1 MTSRAVEGEVHD
13 SHFDLHSKIQH
24 ASRECPQTTVEIN
37 GTVVKCLLDTG
48 AQVSTVSEA
57 FYKKH
62 LSTIALSDTTRILKL
77 SAANKLQI
85 PYLGYIEVDLK
96 IKDCVFTHVGM
107 LVERVTTVGDPIQ
120 VVLGCNVLQSVRTFV
135 KEEEPPSIVT
145 DSSWD
150 NVISV
155 LDIADN
161 TKRIGFVKVAGR
173 TPIRIPANSM
183 KVVLGSTRQNK
194 KNETYSA
201 SVQAIASEN
210 GSLPKNLLIVDT
222 IAQVENG
229 KIPVKVVNIGPE
241 DVWLTPKCRIGVAQE
256 AEVIQSS
263 ADEYTV
269 DISETELYIRRVDVL
284 RGQES
289 DVEKESSHLLDRLKL
304 DIGEM
309 DFTGDQRKKLDDLF
323 AKHIDA
329 FTLTDDDVGYT
340 STITHNI
347 HLTDDVPIKVPH
359 RRIPPNQ
366 IEEVKR
372 HIQKLLNQGI
382 IRKSSSPYASAVVIV
397 RKKDGSIRLCV
408 DYRLLNS
415 RTIKDAYPLPSI
427 EETLDLLNG
436 AKYFSSI
443 DLAQGYHQVAMD
455 EKDIHK
461 TAFRVGSGGLY
472 EYLRMPFGLCNSP
485 ATFQRLMEVCLS
497 EENFET
503 LVLYLDDILVFSR
516 TIEEHIQRLD
526 TVFTKLKTHG
536 LKIKPSKCHFFR
548 REVKY
553 LGHVVSQKGVS
564 TDPDKTEAIR
574 SWPKPTT
581 EKQLRSFLG
590 IAGYYRRFVEGFAKI
605 AAPLHAILSKPKK
618 NTKVKPEQFSKL
630 WNEDCDRAFGR
641 LKEKLTSTPVLGYP
655 DFSAEFILETD
666 ASFEGLGAVLSQE
679 REGKKVVI
687 AYASRA
693 LRPTEKNMDNYSS
706 MKLELLAL
714 KWSVTEKF
722 RDYLLGS
729 KFVVFTD
736 NNPLSYI
743 QTAKLG
749 ATEMRWV
756 SQLAQFNFT
765 VKFRSGKVNQ
775 NADALSRKPSI
786 QTEDTECVMS
796 SVTKS
801 TVVASVIESDDV
813 VNSFKVR
820 SVTVEPVDATTVLPE
835 FVPADIAS
843 LQEHDPVIS
852 RVMYWLKRKEDLT
865 VQIIKKEK
873 KDVRKILNQRDR
885 LVLENGVLFRQC
897 SDETGDVKQLMLPEV
912 LKEKV
917 LKSVHNHAGHQGV
930 ERTLALLRKR
940 CFWLRMTQDVQ
951 KWCKACERC
960 MIGKA
965 PVPSIKPPIGNLIAY
980 SPLEILAIDF
990 TLLEKSSDGR
1000 EHVLVMTDIF
1010 SKFTQAVPTRDEK
1023 ASTVAKILV
1032 KEWFVRYGI
1041 PRRIHSD
1048 QGRNFESDIV
1058 KELCRIYNISKSRT
1072 TPYHPEGN
1080 AQCERFN
1087 RTMHDRLR
1095 TLPPEQKRKWTEYL
1109 PELVYVYNATVHSS
1123 TGFSPYYLLFGREPT
1138 LPIDF
1143 ILGTLDATQS
1153 YSVDDWLE
1161 KHKQRLRQA
1170 MDRAAVNID
1179 KSAQQ
1184 RREQHNKDKREAPID
1199 IGTRVLLRNRVPG
1212 RNKIQDTWSS
1222 TPYKVVARP
1231 GDNVYTV
1238 QLADGSGVTKTV
1250 TRRDVLDTGEKVDT
1264 SDSGSD
1270 RVICIYDKNMF
1281 DKNIFDKNIL
1291 HTVWVRSI
1299 DLEICGQRP

>member
-1 MTSRAVEGEVHD
+1 M
-13 SHFDLHSKIQH
+13 
-24 ASRECPQTTVEIN
+24 
-37 GTVVKCLLDTG
+37 
-48 AQVSTVSEA
+48 
-57 FYKKH
+57 
-62 LSTIALSDTTRILKL
+62 
-77 SAANKLQI
+77 
-85 PYLGYIEVDLK
+85 
-96 IKDCVFTHVGM
+96 
-107 LVERVTTVGDPIQ
+107 
-120 VVLGCNVLQSVRTFV
+120 
-135 KEEEPPSIVT
+135 
-145 DSSWD
+145 
-150 NVISV
+150 
-155 LDIADN
+155 
-161 TKRIGFVKVAGR
+161 
-173 TPIRIPANSM
+173 
-183 KVVLGSTRQNK
+183 
-194 KNETYSA
+194 
-201 SVQAIASEN
+201 
-210 GSLPKNLLIVDT
+210 
-222 IAQVENG
+222 
-229 KIPVKVVNIGPE
+229 
-241 DVWLTPKCRIGVAQE
+241 
-256 AEVIQSS
+256 
-263 ADEYTV
+263 
-269 DISETELYIRRVDVL
+269 
-284 RGQES
+284 
-289 DVEKESSHLLDRLKL
+289 
-304 DIGEM
+304 
-309 DFTGDQRKKLDDLF
+309 
-323 AKHIDA
+323 
-329 FTLTDDDVGYT
+329 
-340 STITHNI
+340 
-347 HLTDDVPIKVPH
+347 
-359 RRIPPNQ
+359 
-366 IEEVKR
+366 
-372 HIQKLLNQGI
+372 
-382 IRKSSSPYASAVVIV
+382 
-397 RKKDGSIRLCV
+397 
-408 DYRLLNS
+408 
-415 RTIKDAYPLPSI
+415 
-427 EETLDLLNG
+427 
-436 AKYFSSI
+436 
-443 DLAQGYHQVAMD
+443 
-455 EKDIHK
+455 
-461 TAFRVGSGGLY
+461 
-472 EYLRMPFGLCNSP
+472 
-485 ATFQRLMEVCLS
+485 
-497 EENFET
+497 
-503 LVLYLDDILVFSR
+503 
-516 TIEEHIQRLD
+516 
-526 TVFTKLKTHG
+526 
-536 LKIKPSKCHFFR
+536 
-548 REVKY
+548 
-553 LGHVVSQKGVS
+553 S

-605 AAPLHAILSKPKK
+605 AAPLHAMLSKPKK
-618 NTKVKPEQFSKL
+618 NTKVKAEQFSKL
-630 WNEDCDRAFGR
+630 WNEDCDRAFDK

-736 NNPLSYI
+736 NNHLSYI

-756 SQLAQFNFT
+756 SQLAQFNFI

-775 NADALSRKPSI
+775 NADALSRKPSV
-786 QTEDTECVMS
+786 QTEDTERVMS
-796 SVTKS
+796 TVTKS

-813 VNSFKVR
+813 VNSFRVR

-843 LQEHDPVIS
+843 LQEHDPV
-852 RVMYWLKRKEDLT
+852 MYWLKRKEDLT

-873 KDVRKILNQRDR
+873 KDVRKILNQRDK
-885 LVLENGVLFRQC
+885 LVLENGVLFRHC
-897 SDETGDVKQLMLPEV
+897 SDETGEVKQLMLPEV

-917 LKSVHNHAGHQGV
+917 LESVHNHAGHQGV

-990 TLLEKSSDGR
+990 TLLEKSSDDR

-1023 ASTVAKILV
+1023 ASTVARILV

-1048 QGRNFESDIV
+1048 QGRNFESDVV
-1058 KELCRIYNISKSRT
+1058 KELCRLYNISKSRT

-1161 KHKQRLRQA
+1161 NHKQRLRQA
-1170 MDRAAVNID
+1170 MERATVNID

-1184 RREQHNKDKREAPID
+1184 RCEQHNKDKREAPID
-1199 IGTRVLLRNRVPG
+1199 IGTRVLLRNRVQG

-1250 TRRDVLDTGEKVDT
+1250 TRRDILDTGEKVDS

-1270 RVICIYDKNMF
+1270 SDSVHDGLVEVEAEHCAQEDEAADSDSSVLATNTGIAATPQTTNFKELSEAIANLGERLGASLSATLSQSWSNA
-1281 DKNIFDKNIL
+1281 N
-1291 HTVWVRSI
+1291 S
-1299 DLEICGQRP
+1299 